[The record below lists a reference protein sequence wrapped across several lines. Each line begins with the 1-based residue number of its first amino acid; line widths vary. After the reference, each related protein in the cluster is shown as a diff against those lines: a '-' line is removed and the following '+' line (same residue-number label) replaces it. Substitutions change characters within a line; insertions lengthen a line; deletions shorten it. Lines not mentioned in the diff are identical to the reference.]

1 MRGWNIRLEKMFYT
15 TWNILHLKVFTKSSF
30 LFFQKIQKLTSVGD
44 GGGVLIKAVQGGQGK
59 NKRGDVYLGRCS
71 TWSVENQIET
81 RLKALKQW
89 HVSHCGAWSLRF
101 YTNSFKKAT

>member
-1 MRGWNIRLEKMFYT
+1 MEYPSRKNVLHCLEYFASQSFHKDLFPIFSKNSKINKRGGRR
-15 TWNILHLKVFTKSSF
+15 
-30 LFFQKIQKLTSVGD
+30 
-44 GGGVLIKAVQGGQGK
+44 GGLNKNGAGGQGK